1 MKKIF
6 VKALAFSCALIC
18 VGMSACNLSTVPDG
32 EITVYMPDGAPAL
45 ALAKLMQEDT
55 EEDGITYR
63 VVNSDLI
70 TSKVTNQEEA
80 KNADVCVMPV
90 TAAAKLLGTGEKY
103 KMLGTV
109 THGNLYL
116 LAKENVAITEENLD
130 ILIGKKVGV
139 LQINSVPGLTF
150 KAMLS
155 DREIAW
161 QELTNDGSMAED
173 KVNLIAIADASAIGT
188 LEADYFMIAEPAASA
203 QSQKGYSIVGNVQTL
218 YGGENGF
225 PQAALVAKTSLL
237 AEHERWVKSF
247 VEDVKNASAWLTQT
261 DGETLVST
269 LNAHMEDAAQET
281 TLKAPL
287 LTKTALEGCGIR
299 FTYVASDFEEV
310 NAFLTKLLL
319 INDKA
324 TSMPT
329 ENFYWDYQKA

>member
-1 MKKIF
+1 M
-6 VKALAFSCALIC
+6 ALSCALVC
-18 VGMSACNLSTVPDG
+18 MGLSACNFSTVPDG
-32 EITVYMPDGAPAL
+32 EIMVYMPDGAPAL

-63 VVNSDLI
+63 VVKSDLI
-70 TSKVTNQEEA
+70 ASKVTNQDVT
-80 KNADVCVMPV
+80 KNADICVMPV

-130 ILIGKKVGV
+130 VLIGKKVGV

-150 KAMLS
+150 KAMLR
-155 DREIAW
+155 DHEIAW
-161 QELTNDGSMAED
+161 QEVTNDGTMAED
-173 KVNLIAIADASAIGT
+173 KVNLIAIADANAVGT

-203 QSQKGYSIVGNVQTL
+203 QSKKGYSIVGNVQTL

-225 PQAALVAKTSLL
+225 PQAALVVKTSLL
-237 AEHERWVKSF
+237 AEHEGWVKSF

-261 DGETLVST
+261 DGATLVTT
-269 LNAHMEDAAQET
+269 LNAHMEDTASET

-299 FTYVASDFEEV
+299 FTYAASDFEEV
-310 NAFLTKLLL
+310 NVFLTKLLL
-319 INDKA
+319 VNSAA
-324 TSMPT
+324 TAMPT